1 MADEQWV
8 QKAKDRLNRA
18 LGRLAESESSKKA
31 LEKKLINEFNI
42 DVSKVDAKEVEKQIE
57 LELDSLE
64 AELEM
69 LETKLRQQMAKYSEL
84 L

>member
-1 MADEQWV
+1 MADEKWV

-31 LEKKLINEFNI
+31 LEQKLVKEFNI
-42 DVSKVDAKEVEKQIE
+42 DVSKIDIKKTEKKIE
-57 LELDSLE
+57 LELDALE